1 MGVVLGIVYALLG
14 IALIA
19 MARSMTTLVHELGHA
34 IPALLY
40 TDKPVEVYVGSYG
53 NKENTLQLNFG
64 RLSIYLEINLFAW
77 YSGLCKH
84 AGIANTRERVISILM
99 GPLASFLL
107 GLFFLWIIISFDFNN
122 AIKTLLGIYI
132 LSSVIDFF
140 YNIIPQKNPILLD
153 DGSFCYNDGYNL
165 MATLA
170 YDKFPQPYKDA
181 MRLMEEEKFEDAKI
195 QLEALRDQ
203 DPKLVVPIN
212 HALLNIYKK
221 EKNYQEAIDLYQE
234 IDQTTPLN
242 LLDYK
247 ELGFL
252 FQKISRHDKAIVCFS
267 KYLYMNFS
275 DAITLNARAY
285 SLLKEDKLAETEE
298 DLTSAYN
305 IDKKL
310 PLNFLTRALLLQ
322 KMGSNDQVK
331 ENLLACLSLD
341 EKYHEAHLELARYY
355 ESINDSANAVIHYKF
370 AREYGSDYHGIDY
383 KLATLKER
391 DF

>member
-1 MGVVLGIVYALLG
+1 MGVLLGIVYALLG

-40 TDKPVEVYVGSYG
+40 TEEPVEVYVGNYG
-53 NKENTLQLNFG
+53 KKENTFQLNFG
-64 RLSIYLEINLFAW
+64 RLNIYLEFNMLVW

-84 AGIANTRERVISILM
+84 AGIPNTRERVISILM
-99 GPLASFLL
+99 GPLASFLF
-107 GLFFLWIIISFDFNN
+107 GMFFLWIIVSFDFNT

-140 YNIIPQKNPILLD
+140 YNIIPRQNPILLD

-170 YDKFPQPYKDA
+170 YDKFPQPYKEA
-181 MRLMEEEKFEDAKI
+181 MQLMEEEKYEEAKL

-221 EKNYQEAIDLYQE
+221 EKNYNEAIDLYQE

-252 FQKISRHDKAIVCFS
+252 FQKIGRHDKAIVCFN
-267 KYLYMNFS
+267 KFLYMNFS
-275 DAITLNARAY
+275 DAKTLNARAY
-285 SLLKEDKLAETEE
+285 SLLKQDKLAETEE
-298 DLTSAYN
+298 DLTSAFN
-305 IDKKL
+305 IDKTQ
-310 PLNFLTRALLLQ
+310 PLNYLTRALLLS
-322 KMGSNDQVK
+322 KIGSHDQVK

-355 ESINDSANAVIHYKF
+355 ESISDSQNAIIHYKF

-383 KLATLKER
+383 KLATLRER